1 MNENIIS
8 IDGPAGSGKSS
19 VAKEVAEKLGF
30 FYLDSG
36 SYYRALTF
44 YYFEIFQKNQIS
56 VNFQDWFEKF
66 NFETEFKNIKI
77 ETKFISGTTNQTILN
92 EKNISKEIRLPEITE
107 KIKYLANV
115 EKIRNFVNENL
126 RNLAKIHKLVM
137 DGRDIGSLVFPD
149 AKHKFFLT
157 ASIEVRAERR
167 RQELEQSNIP
177 VDFDKLKEEIYIRD
191 ETDKNR
197 KIAPLVQPN
206 DAILIDTSNLS
217 KNVVI
222 NMILSEI
229 S

>member
-1 MNENIIS
+1 MNTNIIS

-36 SYYRALTF
+36 SYYRALTL
-44 YYFEIFQKNQIS
+44 YYFELYKKKNITE
-56 VNFQDWFEKF
+56 NFSEWFE
-66 NFETEFKNIKI
+66 NFLYEEEFKNISI
-77 ETKFISGTTNQTILN
+77 ETKFISGTINQTILN
-92 EKNISKEIRLPEITE
+92 AIDVSKEIRFPDITE
-107 KIKYLANV
+107 KIKYLANNV
-115 EKIRNFVNENL
+115 KIREFVNENL

-137 DGRDIGSLVFPD
+137 DGRDIGTIVFPD
-149 AKHKFFLT
+149 AKYKFFLT
-157 ASIEVRAERR
+157 ASIEIRAERR
-167 RQELEQSNIP
+167 KLELQNSNLK
-177 VDFDKLKEEIYIRD
+177 VDYEKLKEEIALRD

-197 KIAPLVQPN
+197 KIAPLLKPS

-229 S
+229 L